1 LNLFTLHW
9 GSMAQAAAI
18 IFTVLMGAL
27 AIFQAALIA
36 GAPLGH
42 FAWGGQHR
50 VLPRRL
56 RIGSAVAIALYGL
69 FALILMMRAGLLA
82 PWPDTSWI
90 TFASWVI
97 LAYLALGVVMN
108 AISRS
113 LPERLTM
120 TPLVVALLVLALVV
134 ATA

>member
-1 LNLFTLHW
+1 
-9 GSMAQAAAI
+9 MAQAAAI

-42 FAWGGQHR
+42 FAWGGQQR
-50 VLPRRL
+50 ILPRGL
-56 RIGSAVAIALYGL
+56 RVGSAVTIVLYGL
-69 FALILMMRAGLLA
+69 FALTLLMRAGLLA
-82 PWPDTSWI
+82 PWPDMSWI
-90 TFASWVI
+90 MPASWII
-97 LAYLALGVVMN
+97 LAYLALGVVVN

-120 TPLVVALLVLALVV
+120 TPLIVVLLVLGLTVALS
-134 ATA
+134 

>member
-1 LNLFTLHW
+1 
-9 GSMAQAAAI
+9 MAQAAAI

-42 FAWGGQHR
+42 FAWGGQQR
-50 VLPRRL
+50 ILPPGL
-56 RIGSAVAIALYGL
+56 RIGSAVAIVLYGL
-69 FALILMMRAGLLA
+69 FALTLLMRAGLLA
-82 PWPDTSWI
+82 PWPDMSWI
-90 TFASWVI
+90 MPASWII
-97 LAYLALGVVMN
+97 LAYLALGVVVN

-120 TPLVVALLVLALVV
+120 TPLIVVLLVLGLIV
-134 ATA
+134 TLS

>member
-1 LNLFTLHW
+1 MFFV
-9 GSMAQAAAI
+9 A
-18 IFTVLMGAL
+18 LMGGL
-27 AIFQAALIA
+27 AIFQGVLIA

-50 VLPRRL
+50 ILPRRL
-56 RIGSAVAIALYGL
+56 RIGSAVAIVLYGL
-69 FALILMMRAGLLA
+69 FALILMMRVGLLA

-90 TFASWVI
+90 KFASWVI
-97 LAYLALGVVMN
+97 LAYMALGVVMN

-120 TPLVVALLVLALVV
+120 TPLVAVLLGLTLIVALS
-134 ATA
+134 

>member
-1 LNLFTLHW
+1 
-9 GSMAQAAAI
+9 MAQAAAI
-18 IFTVLMGAL
+18 IFMVLMGAL
-27 AIFQAALIA
+27 AIFQATLIL

-56 RIGSAVAIALYGL
+56 RIGSAVAIVLYGL

-82 PWPDTSWI
+82 PWPDMSWI
-90 TFASWVI
+90 MPASWII

-120 TPLVVALLVLALVV
+120 TPLITALLGLTLIVALS
-134 ATA
+134 

>member
-1 LNLFTLHW
+1 MFFVAL
-9 GSMAQAAAI
+9 MA
-18 IFTVLMGAL
+18 GL
-27 AIFQAALIA
+27 AIFQGVLIA

-50 VLPRRL
+50 ILPSRL
-56 RIGSAVAIALYGL
+56 RIGSAVAIVLYGL
-69 FALILMMRAGLLA
+69 FALVLMMRAGLLS

-90 TFASWVI
+90 KFASWVI
-97 LAYLALGVVMN
+97 LAYMALGVVMN

-120 TPLVVALLVLALVV
+120 TPLVSVLLVLTLIVALS
-134 ATA
+134 